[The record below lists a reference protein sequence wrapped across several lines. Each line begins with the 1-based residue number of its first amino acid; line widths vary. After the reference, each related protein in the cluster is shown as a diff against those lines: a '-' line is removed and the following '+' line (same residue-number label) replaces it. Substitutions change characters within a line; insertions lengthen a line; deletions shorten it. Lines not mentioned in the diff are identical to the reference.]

1 MTKTAKKKCLVIV
14 GNLAAGKS
22 SVCQLFVARFE
33 EFTHL
38 SLDTWRHVA
47 LGVGQAREQAAQSA
61 ALNLVSDEHPNIIF
75 ETVGTGR
82 FFDKAIRLLLSRGYE
97 IQMVHL
103 VCDAD
108 TCLRR
113 FYQRAYDGY
122 QLPPYPY
129 AFKPQEAVRFIAS
142 AHRELV
148 FKRVFDMEEL
158 TPQNVVDS
166 LIHI

>member
-1 MTKTAKKKCLVIV
+1 MTKIAKKKCLVIV

-22 SVCQLFVARFE
+22 SVCQLFLARFE
-33 EFTHL
+33 QFTHL
-38 SLDTWRHVA
+38 SLDTWRFVA
-47 LGVGQAREQAAQSA
+47 LGVGQAREQAAQAA
-61 ALNLVSDEHPNIIF
+61 ALNLISDEHPNIIF

-82 FFDKAIRLLLSRGYE
+82 FFEKAIRLLMSRDYE
-97 IQMVHL
+97 IEMIHL
-103 VCDAD
+103 VCDPD

-129 AFKPQEAVRFIAS
+129 TFNPQEAVRFIAS
-142 AHRELV
+142 AHRELY

-158 TPQNVVDS
+158 TPQNVVDKLS
-166 LIHI
+166 DI